1 MNYVIKDMEG
11 NVLLETDTLPFVKQD
26 PESKAWISAVVKDC
40 TALAINNQIYGIAGY
55 SDLPDYPL
63 AVILTS
69 AKGSEASHKEKG

>member
-26 PESKAWISAVVKDC
+26 PESKAWISAVVSDC

-55 SDLPDYPL
+55 SNLPDYPL
-63 AVILTS
+63 AIILTS
-69 AKGSEASHKEKG
+69 TEESDISYKKKE